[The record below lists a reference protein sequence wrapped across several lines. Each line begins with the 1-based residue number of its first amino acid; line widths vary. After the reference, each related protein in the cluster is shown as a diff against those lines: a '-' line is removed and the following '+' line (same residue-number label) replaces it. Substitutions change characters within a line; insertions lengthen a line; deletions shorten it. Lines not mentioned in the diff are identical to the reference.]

1 MKHTFGP
8 VDSPG
13 AGIAVAETNDSG
25 IDMGKDSVIA
35 FHEEAVRGDDL
46 ILQLFSWNRNK
57 SESSRDQEESKGQFK
72 HSDKISTTELVRNI
86 GVKVEDVVS
95 EYLKA
100 SNALCSVVLS

>member
-1 MKHTFGP
+1 MSIFN
-8 VDSPG
+8 SP
-13 AGIAVAETNDSG
+13 
-25 IDMGKDSVIA
+25 SVRTTDRVS
-35 FHEEAVRGDDL
+35 VRVN
-46 ILQLFSWNRNK
+46 IFSWNRNK

-86 GVKVEDVVS
+86 GVKVEDIVS